1 MNKKIIHVIKGW
13 VRTIKNDIVG
23 LCKQSPDIARI
34 GVDGKFSLKS
44 ERRNDHMI
52 KVGVAI
58 YRWDFP
64 GARSSATPSSLL
76 PSCWAGHGIFTNILG
91 YSIPYLRD
99 EWLRCLMMG
108 VEEQES
114 LIHHFWR
121 SWRSN
126 QRPWGLAL
134 TSRTPSSG
142 ITWLN
147 SCRPWMNPLF
157 QVGSPLFWIHD
168 LMGWPNNLEWSGLGS
183 GATTMWNINSLPSLG
198 LFVGII

>member
-1 MNKKIIHVIKGW
+1 MSDECVLCRMISIGLYNNDETKNNLGSQQAMMHRVVMGEWLWELIRVEQEW
-13 VRTIKNDIVG
+13 VWNLACSSVWPLIPSSRK
-23 LCKQSPDIARI
+23 IARRESW
-34 GVDGKFSLKS
+34 GMSKDSFCPSP
-44 ERRNDHMI
+44 ERL
-52 KVGVAI
+52 
-58 YRWDFP
+58 
-64 GARSSATPSSLL
+64 T
-76 PSCWAGHGIFTNILG
+76 
-91 YSIPYLRD
+91 
-99 EWLRCLMMG
+99 
-108 VEEQES
+108 
-114 LIHHFWR
+114 HFWR